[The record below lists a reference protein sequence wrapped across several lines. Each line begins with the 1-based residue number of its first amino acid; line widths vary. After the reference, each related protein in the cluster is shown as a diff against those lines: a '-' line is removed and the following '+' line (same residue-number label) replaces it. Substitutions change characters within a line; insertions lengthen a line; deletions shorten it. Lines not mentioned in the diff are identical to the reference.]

1 MTAAAAL
8 NLLRRFWWALP
19 MLALGAALLATR
31 ATLADRT
38 TTLAAER
45 SAWTAAIDAAEKA
58 RMDAERRYVTNL
70 AQAAT
75 NYAAGLA
82 TREPIIVRSTNT
94 VREYAQTDAGRVLCR
109 GADRVRA
116 IDALDAELAEAA
128 GSASG
133 GAGAVRADAAEPA
146 AGR

>member
-1 MTAAAAL
+1 VTAL
-8 NLLRRFWWALP
+8 VLLRRFWWALP

-38 TTLAAER
+38 ATLRAER
-45 SAWTAAIDAAEKA
+45 SAWTAALDDAEKA
-58 RMDAERRYVTNL
+58 RLEAERRYASNL

-75 NYAAGLA
+75 NYADGLA
-82 TREPIIVRSTNT
+82 ARQPIIVRSTNT

-109 GADRVRA
+109 DADRVRA
-116 IDALDAELAEAA
+116 VDDLDAELA
-128 GSASG
+128 GSAKV
-133 GAGAVRADAAEPA
+133 GAGALRPDAAAPA

>member
-1 MTAAAAL
+1 MTWVAGLA
-8 NLLRRFWWALP
+8 LLRRFWWALP

-38 TTLAAER
+38 ATLRAER
-45 SAWTAAIDAAEKA
+45 SAWTSSLDDAEKA
-58 RMDAERRYVTNL
+58 RLDAERRYASNI

-82 TREPIIVRSTNT
+82 ARQPIIVRSTNT
-94 VREYAQTDAGRVLCR
+94 VREYGQTDAGRVLCR

-116 IDALDAELAEAA
+116 VDALDAELAEAA
-128 GSASG
+128 GSAG
-133 GAGAVRADAAEPA
+133 GRAGAVRPDAAAPA
-146 AGR
+146 GGR